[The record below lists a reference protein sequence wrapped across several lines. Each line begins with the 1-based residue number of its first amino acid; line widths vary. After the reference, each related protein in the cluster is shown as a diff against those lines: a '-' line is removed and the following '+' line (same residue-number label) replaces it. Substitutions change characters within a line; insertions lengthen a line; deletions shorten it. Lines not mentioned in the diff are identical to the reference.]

1 MMALRRVLLG
11 LLAALLLLA
20 GVLFVL
26 RNAQVAPVDLLGLR
40 FAPPLWVLLL
50 GAFAA
55 GALCC
60 GAALALP
67 LLRAILGE
75 RRARKELAQLES
87 ELRALRNAPPA
98 EEAVSAPPPPP
109 EQGESSGG
117 EG

>member
-1 MMALRRVLLG
+1 MVLRRVLLG

-67 LLRAILGE
+67 LLRASLGE
-75 RRARKELAQLES
+75 RRARKELARLES
-87 ELRALRNAPPA
+87 ELHALR
-98 EEAVSAPPPPP
+98 SAPPEQGAESAPPP

>member
-1 MMALRRVLLG
+1 MKALRQVLLA

-26 RNAQVAPVDLLGLR
+26 RNAQVVPVDLLGLR

-67 LLRAILGE
+67 LLRANLGE
-75 RRARKELAQLES
+75 RRARKELARLES
-87 ELRALRNAPPA
+87 ELHALRNAPPA
-98 EEAVSAPPPPP
+98 QEAPPP

>member
-20 GVLFVL
+20 GVVFVL

-60 GAALALP
+60 GAVLALP
-67 LLRAILGE
+67 LLRANLSE
-75 RRARKELAQLES
+75 RRTRKELARLES
-87 ELRALRNAPPA
+87 ELHALRNAPPA
-98 EEAVSAPPPPP
+98 EEAASAPPP